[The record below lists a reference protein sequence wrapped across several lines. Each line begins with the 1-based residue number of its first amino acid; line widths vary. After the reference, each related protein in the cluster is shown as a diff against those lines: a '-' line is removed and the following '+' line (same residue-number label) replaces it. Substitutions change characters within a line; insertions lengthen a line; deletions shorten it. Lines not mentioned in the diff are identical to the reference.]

1 MTDLH
6 EGALAEI
13 EGVFG
18 ERMKRGQPGRPAP
31 EGALASV
38 LPASADEVALLARI
52 TDHYSLPLSA
62 LGAETTPEKQ
72 TKKGRV
78 LIRFDLMRSLWLSDA
93 DEPLAEAEPGAL
105 WLELDNELRVRGRGL
120 TVYPTSAPR
129 ATIGGWLAQDGVGVG
144 SFEYG
149 RLSENVISADVVL
162 PGGER
167 RNVGGD
173 EVRTLVDPD
182 SGGGIVVGARLRTRH
197 AEDDMPCALA
207 FGVSKN

>member
-1 MTDLH
+1 M
-6 EGALAEI
+6 
-13 EGVFG
+13 
-18 ERMKRGQPGRPAP
+18 RGLR
-31 EGALASV
+31 
-38 LPASADEVALLARI
+38 LPD
-52 TDHYSLPLSA
+52 P
-62 LGAETTPEKQ
+62 
-72 TKKGRV
+72 
-78 LIRFDLMRSLWLSDA
+78 
-93 DEPLAEAEPGAL
+93 DEPWAEAEPGAL
-105 WLELDNELRVRGRGL
+105 WLELDNELRARGRGL

-129 ATIGGWLAQDGVGVG
+129 ATVGGWLAQDGIGVG

-149 RLSENVISADVVL
+149 WLSENVISADVVP

-182 SGGGIVVGARLRTRH
+182 SGGGIVVGATLRTRH